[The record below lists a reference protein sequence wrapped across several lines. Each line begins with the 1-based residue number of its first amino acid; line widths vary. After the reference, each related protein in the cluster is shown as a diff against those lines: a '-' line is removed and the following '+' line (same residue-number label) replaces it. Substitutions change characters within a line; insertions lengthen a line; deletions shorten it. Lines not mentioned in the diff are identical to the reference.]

1 MKRRMRMRREKRRSR
16 FSNRRLEVYEGR
28 KRPGRKGRIGEDQ
41 KLLVLVVILM
51 DRHLLGYDGHD
62 G

>member
-1 MKRRMRMRREKRRSR
+1 MRREKRRSR

-28 KRPGRKGRIGEDQ
+28 KRLGRKGRIGEDQ